1 MESGSEICSGVVPEL
16 DTSPLNKFEPR
27 LVRVCVGQ
35 LKLRVRV
42 WLERNATTCL
52 FRRPLVINETIS
64 VTSIPSGLNFSS
76 QVQVHGARRALAHP
90 DRGLFMTAP
99 SLRAA
104 RKCQKK
110 CKVHWQEASHD
121 VATAVITNGITLLG
135 NLTICISHVRYLCQP
150 VRMPKRKPQDVDE
163 NDDEKKMTTPEPPTP
178 EPPTPEPPTPEPHK
192 HDSCS
197 AKVFMYWGS
206 KLVVSH
212 DVLDFQQS
220 ALLGRVW
227 SSSDSVEIEALL
239 DFELSVHDVAE
250 HAPARLLPYD
260 KNGYAQQSFWTM
272 QRHVKEVWNNWNAVN
287 V

>member
-1 MESGSEICSGVVPEL
+1 MESDRSRKRKREEGSMESGSEICSGVVPEL

-27 LVRVCVGQ
+27 LVRWRVGQ
-35 LKLRVRV
+35 LSLRVRV

-52 FRRPLVINETIS
+52 LRRPLVSTETIS
-64 VTSIPSGLNFSS
+64 VTSIPSGVNFSS

-90 DRGLFMTAP
+90 DRGLFMTAHA
-99 SLRAA
+99 LKAA
-104 RKCQKK
+104 RKCQEKYAP
-110 CKVHWQEASHD
+110 HWQEAGHG
-121 VATAVITNGITLLG
+121 VATTIITNSITLLG

-150 VRMPKRKPQDVDE
+150 VRMPDY
-163 NDDEKKMTTPEPPTP
+163 DEKKMTTPEPPTP
-178 EPPTPEPPTPEPHK
+178 EPHK
-192 HDSCS
+192 HDSYS

-220 ALLGRVW
+220 ALLGRVL

-239 DFELSVHDVAE
+239 DFELSVRNVAE
-250 HAPARLLPYD
+250 HAPTRLLPYD
-260 KNGYAQQSFWTM
+260 TNGYAQQSFWTM
-272 QRHVKEVWNNWNAVN
+272 QRHVKEFWKNWNAVN